1 MDASKVMDTS
11 EPGTLT
17 HYLRNNFGGA
27 VVIPEGGLSI
37 MNTQVG
43 GNHYTKMAIQPIAY
57 IFAND
62 IGFAEGNIIKYVS
75 RYRNKNGLED
85 LKKARHMLN
94 LLIERW
100 ETDTNERTE

>member
-1 MDASKVMDTS
+1 
-11 EPGTLT
+11 
-17 HYLRNNFGGA
+17 
-27 VVIPEGGLSI
+27 

-43 GNHYTKMAIQPIAY
+43 GSHYTDMAIQPIEY

-62 IGFAEGNIIKYVS
+62 IPFAEGNIIKYVS
-75 RYRNKNGLED
+75 RYRAKNGLED

-100 ETDTNERTE
+100 EPTDQNEHEHGD

>member
-1 MDASKVMDTS
+1 MDADVMNH
-11 EPGTLT
+11 PIQALPI
-17 HYLRNNFGGA
+17 L
-27 VVIPEGGLSI
+27 
-37 MNTQVG
+37 NTQVG
-43 GNHYTKMAIQPIAY
+43 GDHYTKMAIQPIEY

-100 ETDTNERTE
+100 ESDTNERTT